1 MIGKHR
7 LEISALLR
15 YSSSNL
21 WGREK
26 SRSQWNKS
34 KKAVNIM
41 KSPSKET
48 ELNTKDLLSR
58 LHKISGQC
66 QGIERM
72 IQDGKPTEYILLQIN
87 AAKTALHRVGQ
98 VVLQRSI
105 NAQLLESSR
114 SKVAAHESAEKL
126 ETIIDYFS
134 LLSK

>member
-1 MIGKHR
+1 
-7 LEISALLR
+7 
-15 YSSSNL
+15 
-21 WGREK
+21 
-26 SRSQWNKS
+26 
-34 KKAVNIM
+34 
-41 KSPSKET
+41 
-48 ELNTKDLLSR
+48 
-58 LHKISGQC
+58 
-66 QGIERM
+66 M